1 MTTPFNRCFAVP
13 GDLALSPDGTELVLT
28 SGAAMALQQVKA
40 AAEIWAGS
48 IYWDPEAGLPMLTDV
63 LVKGPDLRVVQG
75 IFRDWLLGIAGIV
88 SVDELTVELNR
99 AARHL
104 TIRFRVTSEDGTD
117 AADQVSFTFA

>member
-1 MTTPFNRCFAVP
+1 MPTPFHKCFAVP
-13 GDLALSPDGTELVLT
+13 GDLMLSADGTELVLT

-40 AAEIWAGS
+40 SAEIWAGS

-75 IFRDWLLGIAGIV
+75 IFRDWLLGIAGVV
-88 SVDELTVELNR
+88 SVDELSVDLNR

-104 TIRFRVTSEDGTD
+104 TVRFRVTSEDGTD

>member
-1 MTTPFNRCFAVP
+1 MPTPFNRCFPVA
-13 GDLALSPDGTELVLT
+13 GDLMLSADGTELVLT

-40 AAEIWAGS
+40 SAEIWAGS
-48 IYWDPEAGLPMLTDV
+48 VYWDPEAGLPMLTDV

-75 IFRDWLLGIAGIV
+75 IFRDWLLGIAGVV

-104 TIRFRVTSEDGTD
+104 TVRFRVTSEDGTD
-117 AADQVSFTFA
+117 ASDSVSFTFA